1 MPVVTVDWWKGNDR
15 RKRADL
21 VDELTTT
28 LARIAGCPREAVTV
42 LVRDVEQDHWGRGG
56 VLADTPAEAPADRPP
71 VPEDA
76 ELPLARRG

>member
-15 RKRADL
+15 QKRADL

-28 LARIAGCPREAVTV
+28 VARIAGCPRDVVTV

-56 VLADTPAEAPADRPP
+56 LLADTPVEEPAGRAP
-71 VPEDA
+71 VPPDA
-76 ELPLARRG
+76 EPALSRRP

>member
-15 RKRADL
+15 QKRADL

-28 LARIAGCPREAVTV
+28 LARVAGCPREAVTV

-56 VLADTPAEAPADRPP
+56 VLADAPAEEQADLPP
-71 VPEDA
+71 VPDGA
-76 ELPLARRG
+76 EPVPARRR

>member
-15 RKRADL
+15 QKRADL
-21 VDELTTT
+21 VEEVTTT

-56 VLADTPAEAPADRPP
+56 VLADTPDEDAADRPP
-71 VPEDA
+71 RTREAGPA
-76 ELPLARRG
+76 PAGAR

>member
-15 RKRADL
+15 QKRADL

-56 VLADTPAEAPADRPP
+56 VLADAPAEEPADGSSAPREAEP
-71 VPEDA
+71 VP
-76 ELPLARRG
+76 ARRR

>member
-15 RKRADL
+15 QKRADL
-21 VDELTTT
+21 VNELTST

-56 VLADTPAEAPADRPP
+56 TLADEAPADGAEPP
-71 VPEDA
+71 AQARSAFA
-76 ELPLARRG
+76 ESR

>member
-15 RKRADL
+15 QKRADL

-28 LARIAGCPREAVTV
+28 LARIAGCPRDAVTV

-56 VLADTPAEAPADRPP
+56 VLADAPAEAPADLAP
-71 VPEDA
+71 VPEAA
-76 ELPLARRG
+76 EPAPAGRR

>member
-15 RKRADL
+15 QKRADL
-21 VDELTTT
+21 VGELTTT
-28 LARIAGCPREAVTV
+28 VARIAGCPREAVTV

-56 VLADTPAEAPADRPP
+56 VLADTPAAEPAAPVP

-76 ELPLARRG
+76 EPVLARRP

>member
-15 RKRADL
+15 QKRADL
-21 VDELTTT
+21 VSELTST

-56 VLADTPAEAPADRPP
+56 TLADEPQETPAVVAK
-71 VPEDA
+71 
-76 ELPLARRG
+76 PLAQAGSGAPDSR

>member
-15 RKRADL
+15 QKRADL
-21 VDELTTT
+21 VDELTST

-56 VLADTPAEAPADRPP
+56 LLADEPGEAPTDSEEPP
-71 VPEDA
+71 QR
-76 ELPLARRG
+76 ARSVLTESR

>member
-15 RKRADL
+15 QKRADL

-28 LARIAGCPREAVTV
+28 VARIAGCPRDVVTV

-56 VLADTPAEAPADRPP
+56 VLADTPIEEPADRAP
-71 VPEDA
+71 VPPEA
-76 ELPLARRG
+76 EPALSRRP

>member
-15 RKRADL
+15 QKRADL

-56 VLADTPAEAPADRPP
+56 VLADAPAEESGDGSSAPR
-71 VPEDA
+71 DA
-76 ELPLARRG
+76 ETVLARRR